1 MNTSPPRCHDCGWRE
16 IHVFSRYAFL
26 GRVTSDCKPW
36 HAGGSLQVCRSCGL
50 IQANADDQ
58 WRAECS
64 EIYAAYES
72 NYQSGGV
79 DQAIFDPLTG
89 IAIQRSE
96 KLLLELLR
104 RGLLPVAGSL
114 VDIGCGS
121 GGFLRACSVH
131 LPDWDLFGLESAAT
145 YEREVRGIRGV
156 RDFFPFGFDRL
167 TGTYSLITLLHVF
180 EHLEAP
186 SAAFRVLELS
196 LAENGAIFIEVPS
209 CESNPFELLVADH
222 ASHFTADQLCRM
234 MQAMGAP
241 LLHGSDCDW
250 IPKEISLMAG
260 RTKQD
265 RRSCRSPGEIES
277 IIRLVD
283 RQIEWLE
290 SVASGAKQL
299 AARGRRFGVFGTSIA
314 ANWLTGIVGPDAIDF
329 YVDEDPSRIGRS
341 HFDKPILAPAQ
352 VRPNAKVYIPL
363 APVVAKA
370 VCKRLSASGVELVLP

>member
-1 MNTSPPRCHDCGWRE
+1 MNTSSPRCHDCGCQE
-16 IHVFSRYAFL
+16 IHVFEEYASL

-36 HAGGSLQVCRSCGL
+36 RAGGSLQVCLSCGL
-50 IQANADDQ
+50 IQANTDDH

-79 DQAIFDPLTG
+79 DQAIFEPLTG

-104 RGLLPVAGSL
+104 RGLLPVTGSL

-121 GGFLRACSVH
+121 GGFLRACSAH
-131 LPDWDLFGLESAAT
+131 LPEWDLFGLESAAT

-156 RDFFPFGFDRL
+156 RDFFASGFDRL
-167 TGTYSLITLLHVF
+167 TGTYNLITLLHVF

-186 SAAFRVLELS
+186 SAAFRVLERS
-196 LAENGAIFIEVPS
+196 LRENGAIFIEVPS

-222 ASHFTADQLCRM
+222 ASHFTADQLVRM

-250 IPKEISLMAG
+250 IPKEISLLAG
-260 RTKQD
+260 RSKQD
-265 RRSCRSPGEIES
+265 RSLRRSPSEIES
-277 IIRLVD
+277 IIGLVQ
-283 RQIEWLE
+283 RQIKWLQ
-290 SVASGAKQL
+290 SLAVGAKRLAASGEK
-299 AARGRRFGVFGTSIA
+299 FGVFGTSIA
-314 ANWLTGIVGPDAIDF
+314 ANWLTGVVGPDAIDF
-329 YVDEDPSRIGRS
+329 YVDEDPGRISRSLFG
-341 HFDKPILAPAQ
+341 KPIIAPAQ
-352 VRPNAKVYIPL
+352 VGSKAKVYVPL
-363 APVVAKA
+363 APVIAGTVNE
-370 VCKRLSASGVELVLP
+370 RLSASGLELVLP